1 MGNNFS
7 KIAEEYHKK
16 PAPRLEDIAKAMY
29 EPVVYKINTPQDLY
43 EFFTKNNEGWCKY
56 IKDKLDSKQV
66 EWRDVC
72 DQFLQFTLKSIV
84 EDKEKLDIVSSRL
97 LKFEELSPPI
107 YVDFGKGK
115 VHLSQ
120 HLISVAHEFYP
131 QEILDQFSQDIK
143 AQRINL
149 LTYQGSQIC
158 KKQIGDSELNSDN
171 YLFIVESIFRDYT
184 IHKKP
189 PTKFDIL
196 NYFSLKTHY
205 LCKSSSN
212 HSSIKTI
219 AKNHKSLS
227 QLSKEHKKYL
237 TDYNETAAA
246 MHALPEEN
254 ILEKADTFLVDLMG
268 SSPSNDL

>member
-7 KIAEEYHKK
+7 KIAEEHQKK
-16 PAPRLEDIAKAMY
+16 PAQRLEDIAKAMY
-29 EPVVYKINTPQDLY
+29 EPVVYKINTPKDLY
-43 EFFTKNNEGWCKY
+43 ELFTTNNEGWCKY

-84 EDKEKLDIVSSRL
+84 EDKEKIDIVSSRL

-115 VHLSQ
+115 IHLSQ
-120 HLISVAHEFYP
+120 ILISAAHEFYP
-131 QEILDQFSQDIK
+131 QKILDQFKQDIE

-149 LTYQGSQIC
+149 LTYQGSQLC
-158 KKQIGDSELNSDN
+158 KNEIGDSELNSDN
-171 YLFIVESIFRDYT
+171 YLLIVESIFRDY
-184 IHKKP
+184 IIDKKE

-196 NYFSLKTHY
+196 NYLSLKTHY
-205 LCKSSSN
+205 LCKSPSN
-212 HSSIKTI
+212 RSTIKTI

-227 QLSKEHKKYL
+227 QLSKEHEKYL
-237 TDYNETAAA
+237 EEYNVTAAA

-254 ILEKADTFLVDLMG
+254 ILEKAEVFLTGLMG
-268 SSPSNDL
+268 SSPLHDQ